1 MKKLFKKVVAG
12 FMAAAIAVTSMV
24 TSVSAA
30 ELAVSGAT
38 DNKVEV
44 NVAASVELTV
54 TTGEATITAK
64 SDKESVA
71 TATVDAK
78 KVTIKGVSAGSANV
92 TISDGK
98 ATPVKI
104 AVTVKRVPAVASTVK
119 LYTDTACTDGKEA
132 PEAGVSVYVNGKD
145 VKGTETVPAAF
156 YKTNVLYFKKN
167 TAVKKMIATTTTGS
181 EPQLTAK
188 GALPSDDA
196 GIKEAK
202 NMASI
207 KADLK
212 NNKVTITAGKKTSD
226 AKTVTAWVFGLNEY
240 NEVVTKASAKVVV
253 KGAATSISFYATE
266 PSEKT
271 PVAKT
276 IVIGSNSADNKVYF
290 VPAIKAPSKD
300 AKNTITDNTYTV
312 TADPKVKDV
321 TVAYDAKN
329 AYFTVTAKSLVPDA
343 KKKVKTLS
351 AKIKVTCVQ
360 SGKSATITVI
370 VENDVNSIANT
381 VKTGYATLIDEKGDV
396 AKVDATPTRDD
407 DTIATTSKVSVVVL
421 NGEAAFDAKGKLTTA
436 KSKSFGAKLQN
447 TQTGYRVR
455 ITNSGA
461 KEPKDAVVYLVVTNA
476 AKETKY
482 LKVATL
488 TKAGALTKY
497 EAPAA

>member
-1 MKKLFKKVVAG
+1 MFGKDEILMKKLFKKAI
-12 FMAAAIAVTSMV
+12 ASLLATAIAVTSLV
-24 TSVSAA
+24 TGVSAA
-30 ELAVSGAT
+30 EFSVSGAT
-38 DNKVEV
+38 DNKVQV
-44 NVAASVELTV
+44 NVGATAELTV
-54 TTGEATITAK
+54 TTDEAAITAK
-64 SDKESVA
+64 SAKESIA

-78 KVTIKGVSAGSANV
+78 KVTIKGVAAGTTDV

-119 LYTDTACTDGKEA
+119 LYTDSACANEVSAET
-132 PEAGVSVYVNGKD
+132 GVSVYVNGTKTKVEPIVD
-145 VKGTETVPAAF
+145 
-156 YKTNVLYFKKN
+156 YKTTTLYFKEN
-167 TAVKKMIATTTTGS
+167 SAVKKMIATTTTGS
-181 EPQLTAK
+181 EPKLTEK

-202 NMASI
+202 DMAVA
-207 KADLK
+207 KVDLK
-212 NNKVTITAGKKTSD
+212 KKTVAISAGKKTSD

-253 KGAATSISFYATE
+253 KGAATSISFYATA
-266 PSEKT
+266 PQDKT

-276 IVIGSNSADNKVYF
+276 ITIGSKSADNRIYF
-290 VPAIKAPSKD
+290 TSAIKAPSKD
-300 AKNTITDNTYTV
+300 ATNTITDNTFKV
-312 TADPKVKDV
+312 EADPKVKDV

-329 AYFTVTAKSLVPDA
+329 AYFTVTAKSLVPDS

-370 VENDVNSIANT
+370 VENDVNSITNT
-381 VKTGYATLIDEKGDV
+381 IGTGYATLIDEKGDV
-396 AKVDATPTRDD
+396 AKVDVAPTRDD
-407 DTIATTSKVSVVVL
+407 STIATTSKVSVVVL
-421 NGEAAFDAKGKLTTA
+421 DGETAFDAKGKLTTA

-447 TQTGYRVR
+447 TDTGYRVR

-461 KEPKDAVVYLVVTNA
+461 KEPKNAVVYLVVTNA

-488 TKAGALTKY
+488 TKAGAVTK
-497 EAPAA
+497 A

>member
-30 ELAVSGAT
+30 EFAVSGAT

-54 TTGEATITAK
+54 TTDEATITAK

-132 PEAGVSVYVNGKD
+132 PEAGVSVYVNGTKTKVEPIVD
-145 VKGTETVPAAF
+145 
-156 YKTNVLYFKKN
+156 YKTATLYFKEN
-167 TAVKKMIATTTTGS
+167 SAVKKIIATTTTGS
-181 EPQLTAK
+181 EPKLTEK

-202 NMASI
+202 DMATA

-212 NNKVTITAGKKTSD
+212 KKTVTISAGKKTSD

-300 AKNTITDNTYTV
+300 AKNTITDNTYTI

-321 TVAYDAKN
+321 TVAYDSKN

-396 AKVDATPTRDD
+396 AKVDAAPTRDD
-407 DTIATTSKVSVVVL
+407 NTIATTSKVSVVVL
-421 NGEAAFDAKGKLTTA
+421 DGEAAFDAKGKLTTA

>member
-24 TSVSAA
+24 TSVAA
-30 ELAVSGAT
+30 A
-38 DNKVEV
+38 D
-44 NVAASVELTV
+44 LTV
-54 TTGEATITAK
+54 TGATNNKVSVVAGKTVDLTVDTTEETVKAT
-64 SDKESVA
+64 SDKEAVA
-71 TATVDAK
+71 TVAVDAK
-78 KVTIKGVSAGSANV
+78 KVTVTGVSAGTANV
-92 TISDGK
+92 TITAGTDT
-98 ATPVKI
+98 AKI
-104 AVTVKRVPAVASTVK
+104 AVTVTRAPAVASPVK
-119 LYTDTACTDGKEA
+119 LYTDTACSDGKEA
-132 PEAGVSVYVNGKD
+132 PEAGVSVYVNGTKTKVEPIVD
-145 VKGTETVPAAF
+145 
-156 YKTNVLYFKKN
+156 YKTATLYFKEN
-167 TAVKKMIATTTTGS
+167 SAVKKIIATTTTGS
-181 EPQLTAK
+181 EPKLTEK

-202 NMASI
+202 NMATA

-212 NNKVTITAGKKTSD
+212 KKTVTISAGKKTSD

-253 KGAATSISFYATE
+253 KGAATSINFYAE
-266 PSEKT
+266 APQDKT

-300 AKNTITDNTYTV
+300 AKNTITDNTFKV
-312 TADPKVKDV
+312 EADPKVKDV
-321 TVAYDAKN
+321 TVAYNAEN
-329 AYFTVTAKSLVPDA
+329 AYFTVTAKSLVPNA

-396 AKVDATPTRDD
+396 AKVDAAPTRDD
-407 DTIATTSKVSVVVL
+407 NTIATTSKVSVVVL
-421 NGEAAFDAKGKLTTA
+421 DGEAAFDAKGKLTTA

-497 EAPAA
+497 EAPAS

>member
-30 ELAVSGAT
+30 EFAVSGAT

-54 TTGEATITAK
+54 TTDEAAITAK
-64 SDKESVA
+64 SAKESIA

-78 KVTIKGVSAGSANV
+78 KVTIKGVSAGTTDV

-104 AVTVKRVPAVASTVK
+104 AVTVKRVPAVASTVS
-119 LYTDTACTDGKEA
+119 LYTKSACADGDAVSAET
-132 PEAGVSVYVNGKD
+132 GVSVYVNGTKTKVEPIVD
-145 VKGTETVPAAF
+145 
-156 YKTNVLYFKKN
+156 YKTTTLYFKEN

-181 EPQLTAK
+181 EPKLTAK

-202 NMASI
+202 DMAT
-207 KADLK
+207 A
-212 NNKVTITAGKKTSD
+212 KVDMKKKTVAISAGKKTSD

-253 KGAATSISFYATE
+253 KGAATSINFYATA
-266 PSEKT
+266 PQDKT

-276 IVIGSNSADNKVYF
+276 ITIGSKSADNRIYF
-290 VPAIKAPSKD
+290 TSAIKAPSKD
-300 AKNTITDNTYTV
+300 ATNTITDNTFKV
-312 TADPKVKDV
+312 EADPKVKDV

-329 AYFTVTAKSLVPDA
+329 AYFTVSAKSLVPDS

-370 VENDVNSIANT
+370 VENDVNSITNT
-381 VKTGYATLIDEKGDV
+381 IGTGYATLIDEKGDV
-396 AKVDATPTRDD
+396 AKVDAAPTRDD
-407 DTIATTSKVSVVVL
+407 NTIATTSKVSVVVL
-421 NGEAAFDAKGKLTTA
+421 DGEAAFDTKGKLTTA
-436 KSKSFGAKLQN
+436 KSKSFGAKLQ
-447 TQTGYRVR
+447 TKADGSYRVR

-461 KEPKDAVVYLVVTNA
+461 KEPKDAVVYLTVTNA
-476 AKETKY
+476 AKKTEY

-488 TKAGALTKY
+488 TKAGAVTK
-497 EAPAA
+497 A

>member
-30 ELAVSGAT
+30 EFAVSGAT

-54 TTGEATITAK
+54 TTDEATITAK
-64 SDKESVA
+64 SAKESIA

-78 KVTIKGVSAGSANV
+78 KVTIKGVAAGTTDV

-104 AVTVKRVPAVASTVK
+104 AVTVKRVPAVATVAK
-119 LYTDTACTDGKEA
+119 LYTDSACTDGKEVT
-132 PEAGVSVYVNGKD
+132 EAGISVYVNGTKTKVEPIVD
-145 VKGTETVPAAF
+145 
-156 YKTNVLYFKKN
+156 YKTTTLYFKEN
-167 TAVKKMIATTTTGS
+167 SAVKKMIATTTTGS
-181 EPQLTAK
+181 EPKLTEK

-202 NMASI
+202 DMAT
-207 KADLK
+207 A
-212 NNKVTITAGKKTSD
+212 KVDMKKKTVAISAGKKTSD

-266 PSEKT
+266 PAEKT

-276 IVIGSNSADNKVYF
+276 ITIGSNSADNRIYF
-290 VPAIKAPSKD
+290 TPAIKAPSKD
-300 AKNTITDNTYTV
+300 ATNTITDNTFKV
-312 TADPKVKDV
+312 EADPKVKDV
-321 TVAYDAKN
+321 TVEYDSKN
-329 AYFTVTAKSLVPDA
+329 AYFTVTAKSLVPDS

-351 AKIKVTCVQ
+351 AKLKVTCVQ

-370 VENDVNSIANT
+370 VENNVNSIANT
-381 VKTGYATLIDEKGDV
+381 IKTGYATLIDEKGDV
-396 AKVDATPTRDD
+396 AKVDVAPTRDD
-407 DTIATTSKVSVVVL
+407 NTIATTSKVSVMVL
-421 NGEAAFDAKGKLTTA
+421 DGEAAFDTKGKLKTA

-447 TQTGYRVR
+447 TETGYRVR

-476 AKETKY
+476 AKKTEY

-488 TKAGALTKY
+488 TKAGALSKY
-497 EAPAA
+497 EAPSS